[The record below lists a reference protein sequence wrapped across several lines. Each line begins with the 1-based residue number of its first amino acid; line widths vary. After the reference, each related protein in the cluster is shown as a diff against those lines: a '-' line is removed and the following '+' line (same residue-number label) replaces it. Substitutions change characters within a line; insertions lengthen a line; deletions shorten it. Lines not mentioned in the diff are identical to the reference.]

1 MHCIAIQARSPQWRC
16 VKSIAALWGRHCQR
30 PCLVHG
36 VATIINIPH
45 WNIIDCR
52 PNRLIK
58 VTVVSLVPAARQRS
72 RSCCWSVLVPAADA
86 KIADGASEV
95 TRRTSNSP
103 SLTGTCRLASDQ
115 KPLKVYE
122 IQVGDSTDTFS
133 QYGVNLLKR
142 RMLGA
147 RLTRVSSLGR

>member
-1 MHCIAIQARSPQWRC
+1 M
-16 VKSIAALWGRHCQR
+16 
-30 PCLVHG
+30 
-36 VATIINIPH
+36 
-45 WNIIDCR
+45 
-52 PNRLIK
+52 
-58 VTVVSLVPAARQRS
+58 
-72 RSCCWSVLVPAADA
+72 VPAADA

-115 KPLKVYE
+115 KPLNVYE